1 MGISIRITLRISVAR
16 SKIKQKYFN
25 WSRSYSSYTKGCISL
40 KKQTHSLFTKSR
52 ISLKK
57 NSPTRNRSKSS
68 KIKRNSIM
76 IISLLFANL
85 LLSIALLF
93 KLNQILPLISSLTQ
107 VQMNHSKQTVDHL
120 RFKPKR
126 ISSINSKTFYLH
138 RSLTA
143 FIHLNNKMHKKGI
156 LLVILIANSQNKNQ
170 LVWVFQNKF
179 FTIILEI
186 TIVVLKSMK
195 LELVLGILMLREIK
209 QEHL

>member
-1 MGISIRITLRISVAR
+1 
-16 SKIKQKYFN
+16 
-25 WSRSYSSYTKGCISL
+25 
-40 KKQTHSLFTKSR
+40 
-52 ISLKK
+52 
-57 NSPTRNRSKSS
+57 
-68 KIKRNSIM
+68 M

-85 LLSIALLF
+85 LLLIALLF
-93 KLNQILPLISSLTQ
+93 KLNQILPLISSRKQHILFHLCRINIIITYLLIVVYLLCYLVTQ